1 MKFSFLTWTALPV
14 ALTVGCVCNHRYY
27 GYATPGMVMV
37 PTSSSTAAR
46 VYPKSTSTRVVITS
60 GETDDLSIANSIADI
75 LAKDT
80 THLYR
85 NVNVSI
91 VKGIVALRGTV
102 PRVQDSERLCDEI
115 TAVPG
120 VTLVKN
126 QLGLTSLSM

>member
-1 MKFSFLTWTALPV
+1 MKFSFFTWTALPV

-27 GYATPGMVMV
+27 GYAAPGIVLV
-37 PTSSSTAAR
+37 PTSYSTAAR
-46 VYPKSTSTRVVITS
+46 VYPISTSTHITITP
-60 GETDDLSIANSIADI
+60 GATHDLSIANSIANI
-75 LAKDT
+75 LAKDAR
-80 THLYR
+80 LYR
-85 NVNVSI
+85 NVDVSV

-126 QLGLTSLSM
+126 QLGLTNLSM